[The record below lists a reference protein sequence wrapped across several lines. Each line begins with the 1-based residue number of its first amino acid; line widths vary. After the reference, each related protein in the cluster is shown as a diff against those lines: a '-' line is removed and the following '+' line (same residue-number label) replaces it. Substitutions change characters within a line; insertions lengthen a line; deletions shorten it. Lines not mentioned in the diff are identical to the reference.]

1 MSVKSFKFVSP
12 GVFINE
18 IDNSFI
24 PKTPELIGPVVM
36 GRTERGQALRPI
48 KVDSFSEFIQNFGYP
63 IAGARGLDVSR
74 EGNDVG
80 PTYGPFAAQAY
91 LDAKVGP
98 VTFVRLLG
106 AQHDDATSTGLAGW
120 NTANLN
126 TSLGSNGGAYGLLI
140 VPSAS
145 IGTAVRGTLAAVWY
159 MKEGYAITLS
169 GTLRGFGPDHIS
181 LDGDG
186 NPLSDFDGTA
196 ALFGSTSSSLDG
208 DFNSF
213 TAHIRNETGGTVH
226 KTSFNLDPNSE
237 KFIRKR
243 FNTNPQ
249 LTNTTITPTAN
260 VENYWLGETYER
272 SINSLNVTG
281 SSYGA
286 IVAIQSGSTKT
297 GMQDM
302 KMGHQNATAGWFI
315 GQDLTSHVASYNSEN
330 TDRAPKLFKLHGLEN
345 GAWLHKHVKVSI
357 ERIVKSKSKNDKYG
371 SFSVVLRSISDND
384 NAIKILERFDN
395 CNLNPASPNYV
406 GRKIGDQYYTWN
418 EGERRLR
425 LQGDYPNQ
433 SKFVRVEVDSAVSE
447 GTKDPLYIPFGF
459 YGPPKFRDFVFIS
472 GSTHPDGIINQAY
485 TASVDG
491 TLGNPGAG
499 DAVGKATF
507 ITAGDD
513 IARSLCTSASFTF
526 QHGTKLNDR
535 LHVET
540 AEHFIHCGRFDLTA
554 SIEFPQVP
562 LRVSASD
569 ATMGDVSDS
578 YFGFTTGKDRYSTEY
593 DLSIPDI
600 LRPLPADVT
609 STSPGVVANSVIF
622 TLDDIRRTGSDG
634 YWVSGSRLN
643 NLSITAQTGSYEGV
657 LDAGFN
663 KFTAPFFG
671 GYDGFD
677 IAESEPLRNSQWS
690 ISSNALN
697 SYAFNTVK
705 RAIDTIADPEF
716 VEMNL
721 VTIPG
726 LTNAQLTT
734 HLINVCEDRGDAL
747 AVVDIENV
755 YTADAEG
762 TETVTERKGTVA
774 QAVTSLR
781 SRSIDSSYGCTF
793 YPWVQIKDQN
803 TGRIL
808 WAPPSVA
815 MLGVFASSEAKSEL
829 WFAPAGFNR
838 GGLTDGAAGLPVL
851 NVSERLTSEDRDTLY
866 EANINPIA
874 SFPDN
879 GIVVFGQ
886 KTLQE
891 RQSALDRINVRRL
904 TIYLKKQI
912 SRMAT
917 RVLFDQNVEATWNR
931 FKALV
936 EPFLS
941 NTKARFGISEYRL
954 ILDESTTT
962 PDLIDQN
969 IMYAKIMIKP
979 ARAIEFIA
987 IDFVIASTG
996 ASFDD

>member
-24 PKTPELIGPVVM
+24 PKTPDLIGPVVI
-36 GRTERGQALRPI
+36 GRSAYGQALRPV
-48 KVDSFSEFIQNFGYP
+48 KVESFSEFIEHFGYP
-63 IAGARGLDVSR
+63 IPGGRGLDVSR
-74 EGNDVG
+74 FGNDIG
-80 PTYGPFAAQAY
+80 PTYGPYAAQAY
-91 LDAKVGP
+91 LNAKVGP

-145 IGTAVRGTLAAVWY
+145 IGTAVKGTLAAVWY

-186 NPLSDFDGTA
+186 NPLSDFDGTS

-208 DFNSF
+208 DFNSY
-213 TAHIRNETGGTVH
+213 TAHIRDSSGNTIH

-237 KFIRKR
+237 KFVRKR

-249 LTNTTITPTAN
+249 LTNGTITPTAN
-260 VENYWLGETYER
+260 REYYWLGETYER
-272 SINSLNVTG
+272 SINNLNVTG

-302 KMGHQNATAGWFI
+302 KMGYKNATAGWFI
-315 GQDLTSHVASYNSEN
+315 GQDLESDVGSFSVEN
-330 TDRAPKLFKLHGLEN
+330 TNRAPKLFKLHGLEN
-345 GAWLHKHVKVSI
+345 GEWLHKNAKVSI
-357 ERIVKSKSKNDKYG
+357 ERIKKSTSKNDKYG
-371 SFSVVLRSISDND
+371 SFSVVIRGIQDND
-384 NAIKILERFDN
+384 NAVRVLERFDQ
-395 CNLNPASPNYV
+395 CNLNPSSPNYV
-406 GRKIGDQYYTWN
+406 ARKIGDQYFTWN

-425 LQGDYPNQ
+425 IQGDHPNQ
-433 SKFVRVEVDSAVSE
+433 SKFIRVEIDPAVSE
-447 GTKDPLYIPFGF
+447 GTKDPLYLPFGF
-459 YGPPKFRDFVFIS
+459 YGPPKFRDFMFIS
-472 GSTHPDGIINQAY
+472 GGHGGGAYNQAY
-485 TASVDG
+485 TSSADG
-491 TLGNPGAG
+491 TFGSLTGG
-499 DAVGKATF
+499 DSVGKASF
-507 ITAGDD
+507 ITAGND
-513 IARSLCTSASFTF
+513 IARSLISSGSFTF
-526 QHGTKLNDR
+526 QHGTKLDDN

-540 AEHFIHCGRFDLTA
+540 QDHFIHCGRFDLTA
-554 SIEFPQVP
+554 SIEFPQIP

-578 YFGFTTGKDRYSTEY
+578 YFGFQTGKDRFSTEY
-593 DLSIPDI
+593 DPSIPDI

-609 STSPGVVANSVIF
+609 STSPGVVANSVVF
-622 TLDDIRRTGSDG
+622 TLDDLRRTGSDG

-643 NLSITAQTGSYEGV
+643 NLSITAQSGTYEGV

-663 KFTAPFFG
+663 RFTAPFFG
-671 GYDGFD
+671 GFDGFD
-677 IAESEPLRNSQWS
+677 IAEAEPLRNSQWS
-690 ISSNALN
+690 ISTNALN

-705 RAIDTIADPEF
+705 RAIDTVADPEF

-721 VTIPG
+721 AAVPG
-726 LTNAQLTT
+726 ITNAQLTT
-734 HLINVCEDRGDAL
+734 HLMNVCEDRGDAL
-747 AVVDIENV
+747 AVIDIENV

-762 TETVTERKGTVA
+762 TETITERKGTVS
-774 QAVTSLR
+774 QAVATLR
-781 SRSIDSSYGCTF
+781 NRGLDSSYGCTF
-793 YPWVQIKDQN
+793 YPWVQVRDEN
-803 TGRIL
+803 SGRIL
-808 WAPPSVA
+808 WMPPSVP

-838 GGLTDGAAGLPVL
+838 GGLSEGAGGIPVL
-851 NVSERLTSEDRDTLY
+851 SVSERLSSEDRDTLY
-866 EANINPIA
+866 EAKINPIA
-874 SFPDN
+874 TFPDS

-891 RQSALDRINVRRL
+891 GQSALDRINVRRL

-954 ILDESTTT
+954 ILDDSTTT

-969 IMYAKIMIKP
+969 ILYAKIMVKP

-987 IDFVIASTG
+987 IDFVVASTG